1 MFMYRVLVTGAGGF
15 IGHHLVKRLKD
26 QGHWVRGV
34 DIKEP
39 EFEPTAADEFLLLD
53 LRDPVQATA
62 AFDVEGGFDDVY
74 GLAADMGG
82 MGFISNHHS
91 LILHN
96 NLLINLNSIEAA
108 AQTGVRRYLYTSSAC
123 IYPAGAQTTTDAPP
137 LREDQ
142 AYPAD
147 PEDGY
152 GWEKLTTEK
161 LAYYYHADGLL
172 PNIRIVRFH
181 NVYGPLGTW
190 NGGREKAPAA
200 LCRKTAIA
208 KYKGGTLEIWGDGE
222 QTRSF
227 MYIEDCLDGLE
238 KIMATDELNNVPVNL
253 GRDRMVSINE
263 LAGIIGEI
271 AGVNLEIE
279 HVDGALGVRGR
290 NSDNTF
296 LNEVLGWEPQIS
308 LEVGLQPTYE
318 WIEQQA
324 KNDGL
329 LD

>member
-1 MFMYRVLVTGAGGF
+1 MYRVLVTGAGGF

-39 EFEPTAADEFLLLD
+39 EFEPTAADEFQLLD

-161 LAYYYHADGLL
+161 LAYYYHTDGLL

-190 NGGREKAPAA
+190 DRWPGEGTGGAVSQDGDRQAQGWDARDLGRRGADPQLHVHRRLPRRSRARSWPA
-200 LCRKTAIA
+200 
-208 KYKGGTLEIWGDGE
+208 
-222 QTRSF
+222 
-227 MYIEDCLDGLE
+227 
-238 KIMATDELNNVPVNL
+238 DELNNVPVNL

-263 LAGIIGEI
+263 LAGIIGE
-271 AGVNLEIE
+271 
-279 HVDGALGVRGR
+279 HRR
-290 NSDNTF
+290 S
-296 LNEVLGWEPQIS
+296 
-308 LEVGLQPTYE
+308 
-318 WIEQQA
+318 
-324 KNDGL
+324 
-329 LD
+329 